1 MNGSVRQKRRLS
13 LKQKLEIIEAESKN
27 IDRKKSIRKYKCDSS
42 TISRIIKNKDTY
54 LKAAKD
60 GNLLRTRLDST
71 SNPKFES
78 ALREWFHQQSKL
90 KTSPLN
96 NVVLLE
102 KAKELAIK
110 YDANYEPCF
119 QWLFRFKKRHGIKC
133 PTLRSGKN
141 RQCSNETNETNETAV
156 DTILLPM
163 VEICKTELVECNEGT
178 KCYADSTSKQLN
190 HTADDPVDVAPV
202 PDAQSASDPVT
213 TINTLQ
219 MDAAPIDDEPLP
231 TEPMNT
237 NNKSQESVEDTN
249 APSISE
255 ALQALLVVKQF
266 FILNDM
272 EIGSLF
278 SIEEKILRQWKK
290 NI

>member
-1 MNGSVRQKRRLS
+1 MNGSAKQRRRLS

-27 IDRKKSIRKYKCDSS
+27 INRKKLIRKYKCDSS
-42 TISRIIKNKDTY
+42 TISRIIKNKSTF

-71 SNPKFES
+71 SNPKVES
-78 ALREWFHQQSKL
+78 ALCEWFHQQNNL
-90 KTSPLN
+90 KTTPLN

-102 KAKELAIK
+102 KAKEFAIK
-110 YDANYEPCF
+110 YDAKYEPCF
-119 QWLFRFKKRHGIKC
+119 QWLFRFKKRNGINV
-133 PTLRSGKN
+133 PTRRSEKI
-141 RQCSNETNETNETAV
+141 RQCSNETNETAV
-156 DTILLPM
+156 DATSLPM
-163 VEICKTELVECNEGT
+163 VEICKTEMFECDQGII
-178 KCYADSTSKQLN
+178 CCADSTSKQLN
-190 HTADDPVDVAPV
+190 HSADDPVDVAPV
-202 PDAQSASDPVT
+202 PDAQSVSEPVT
-213 TINTLQ
+213 TNNTLQ
-219 MDAAPIDDEPLP
+219 LDAAPIDDEPLATDP
-231 TEPMNT
+231 INT
-237 NNKSQESVEDTN
+237 NNKLQESVEDTN

-278 SIEEKILRQWKK
+278 SIEEKILRHWKK